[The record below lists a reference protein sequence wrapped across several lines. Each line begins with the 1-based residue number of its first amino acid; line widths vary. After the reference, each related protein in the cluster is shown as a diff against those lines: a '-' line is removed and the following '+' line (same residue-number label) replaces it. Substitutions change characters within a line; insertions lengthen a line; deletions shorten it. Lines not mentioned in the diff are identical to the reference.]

1 MTQTPDNPAKILA
14 TFQSILAERQQTA
27 SRVAT
32 KEEESEQAQNQK
44 VLTAVAQYTTDNIVR
59 GLADLQLE
67 FGSIVGDL
75 STRLS
80 TETTKL
86 DELKRAI
93 AVETQRLQTLQK
105 TRVVADALYLL
116 TQEHQENL
124 RLLEQRLA
132 KEREALNKE
141 MTGRRKV
148 WQREQTEYET
158 ALEEAVQ
165 RLSRERERQE
175 ADYDY
180 DTERSRKIATD
191 DYEENKRQIERQ
203 IQETTQAREKEWAER
218 EQVLAVHGTLLA
230 EYQTQVAAFPAQLEE
245 AVKKSREE
253 GIRDANQDAKIKA
266 DLFAKEW
273 EAIEQGYEFQIRSLE
288 AKIQRQGE
296 QITEIST
303 QLQAATRQAQELA
316 MRAFQ

>member
-1 MTQTPDNPAKILA
+1 MTQIPDSKTMILGA
-14 TFQSILAERQQTA
+14 FQSILAERRQTA

-32 KEEESEQAQNQK
+32 KEEEAEQTQNQK

-124 RLLEQRLA
+124 RLLEQRLTN
-132 KEREALNKE
+132 ERETLNKE
-141 MTGRRKV
+141 MTEMRKV
-148 WQREQTEYET
+148 WQREQTESDT
-158 ALEEAVQ
+158 ALDDVMQ

-191 DYEENKRQIERQ
+191 EYEQTKRQIERQ
-203 IQETTQAREKEWAER
+203 IQETAQGKEKDWAER
-218 EQVLAVHGTLLA
+218 EQVLAAHGTLLA
-230 EYQTQVAAFPAQLEE
+230 QYQAQVAGFPAALEE
-245 AVKKSREE
+245 AIKKSREE
-253 GIRDANQDAKIKA
+253 GIRDANQDAKVKA

-273 EAIEQGYEFQIRSLE
+273 EAIEQGYQFQIQSLE
-288 AKIQRQGE
+288 AKIQRQSE
-296 QITEIST
+296 QIADIST

>member
-44 VLTAVAQYTTDNIVR
+44 VLAAVAQYTTDNIVR